1 MVVSSFI
8 LMLNI
13 IFTAREYVTYYGR
26 LFSNVLFTRQ
36 TYTKLDK
43 FIWLLQYS
51 ILPQNHQKQYSNYLH
66 ACLYWN
72 IIYLLYRISF
82 ILIMKDINVYKKKS
96 VIRPIPISCL
106 QICSTYDRHYFRCNL
121 FQHSSICR
129 SCFDF
134 NKENWVSP
142 EDQGLIYVIL

>member
-26 LFSNVLFTRQ
+26 LLCNILLTHQ
-36 TYTKLDK
+36 TYMKLEE
-43 FIWLLQYS
+43 FIWLFQYS
-51 ILPQNHQKQYSNYLH
+51 ILPQ
-66 ACLYWN
+66 YWN

-129 SCFDF
+129 SCFNF

-142 EDQGLIYVIL
+142 EDQGLIYVIP